1 MFRSCIAIASAG
13 MGHAQLERRGR
24 PVRLLK
30 NLPALPLDCEKSMDC
45 VDFTHL
51 VSFFLSKRLNNI
63 EAALFVSGP
72 RKEFRKKAEEAC
84 VILNPSTMCSL
95 FLQPRGVAFLAE

>member
-30 NLPALPLDCEKSMDC
+30 KLPALPLDCEKSMDC

-51 VSFFLSKRLNNI
+51 VSFFLPKRLYNI
-63 EAALFVSGP
+63 EAAIFVSGP
-72 RKEFRKKAEEAC
+72 RKEFRKKGRGECDLESQHD
-84 VILNPSTMCSL
+84 V
-95 FLQPRGVAFLAE
+95 FLVSATTWSCFFS